1 MLKNIFLANSLGEC
15 LQLLFVT
22 GIKRW
27 ASSEKFKAQ
36 KKIQMGW
43 GMSISVF
50 DMENSKRV
58 EWKPFQA
65 DKICFKYLLMKKL
78 ATDVEQ

>member
-1 MLKNIFLANSLGEC
+1 
-15 LQLLFVT
+15 
-22 GIKRW
+22 
-27 ASSEKFKAQ
+27 
-36 KKIQMGW
+36 MGW

-50 DMENSKRV
+50 DMENSKRD
-58 EWKPFQA
+58 ERKPFQA